1 MSGISESGSAAVAL
15 MDSSGKKRIAI
26 EVASD
31 GTPSIS
37 FLDANGR
44 VINQITPPKLN

>member
-1 MSGISESGSAAVAL
+1 VGRDESGSAAVTL
-15 MDSSGKKRIAI
+15 MDATGKKRIAI
-26 EVASD
+26 EVAPD

-44 VINQITPPKLN
+44 VINQITPPKLK